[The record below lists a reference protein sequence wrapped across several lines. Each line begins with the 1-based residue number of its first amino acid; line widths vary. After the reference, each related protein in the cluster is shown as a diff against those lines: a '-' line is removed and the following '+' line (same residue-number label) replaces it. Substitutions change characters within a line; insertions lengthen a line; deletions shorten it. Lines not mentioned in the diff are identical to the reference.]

1 MSVTAC
7 SSEQSSSAVMIFVD
21 CRPILLDDLSMT
33 ENQFRDIF
41 VNQTRHHPFRTFLVE
56 CDYDC
61 CVWYYDVE
69 GKTFFPIDEGDKVF
83 IHPENE
89 EDEEFV
95 TVPGLT
101 EWRKEFGPE
110 LDKTVTGE
118 VSYFDWDS
126 WNARGKALAE
136 KLSSLLPEGYYVYYT
151 PPYEDTAALETPP
164 ELV

>member
-1 MSVTAC
+1 
-7 SSEQSSSAVMIFVD
+7 
-21 CRPILLDDLSMT
+21 MT

-41 VNQTRHHPFRTFLVE
+41 VNQTQLHPFRTFLVE
-56 CDYDC
+56 CDYDF
-61 CVWYYDVE
+61 E
-69 GKTFFPIDEGDKVF
+69 GKTFFPIDEDDKVF
-83 IHPENE
+83 IHPEDE

-110 LDKTVTGE
+110 LNKTLTGE

-126 WNARGKALAE
+126 WNARGKELA
-136 KLSSLLPEGYYVYYT
+136 KQLSSLLPEGYYVYYT
-151 PPYEDTAALETPP
+151 PPYEDSAALETPP